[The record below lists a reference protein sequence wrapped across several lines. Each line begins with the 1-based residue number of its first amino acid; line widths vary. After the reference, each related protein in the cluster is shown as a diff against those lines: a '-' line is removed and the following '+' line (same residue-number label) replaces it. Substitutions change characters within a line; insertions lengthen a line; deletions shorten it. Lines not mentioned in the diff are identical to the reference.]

1 MNIECSKPYHESCQ
15 LLITNKKKQLAP
27 SPEVL
32 ISTKA
37 KDKSKKE
44 WIVLEIPYQ
53 LQPQPSNDSKNYCV
67 IEKTEERQ
75 AKVI

>member
-27 SPEVL
+27 LPEVL

-53 LQPQPSNDSKNYCV
+53 LQP
-67 IEKTEERQ
+67 
-75 AKVI
+75 